1 MRQKLI
7 DQVTGVSQQRD
18 RSPPV
23 LDAGQPAGQRL
34 PGHPGATLLAAPQEF
49 PQREGSGPR
58 GGLGDHSVPD
68 VLPRSA

>member
-7 DQVTGVSQQRD
+7 DQVTGVSQQRAV
-18 RSPPV
+18 PPV
-23 LDAGQPAGQRL
+23 LDAGQPGGQWL

-58 GGLGDHSVPD
+58 GRLGDNSVPD